1 LGAEVKPHGL
11 RTLPKGVD
19 VEYLKEVKVLLQ
31 IPLENWDDRFIELG
45 KIVDLTRLI

>member
-1 LGAEVKPHGL
+1 MKPHGL

-19 VEYLKEVKVLLQ
+19 VEYLKEMKVLLE
-31 IPLENWDDRFIELG
+31 IPLENWDYRFIELG